1 MTQIGEQA
9 ELRRINGRAEA
20 VELAQRD
27 GLVDAVI
34 VAAAAYKQI
43 IFLGGIKQKPDFF
56 FGIATVITFQS
67 LNTHFQKVGEFFL
80 KAFRRKTLLP
90 LTA

>member
-34 VAAAAYKQI
+34 VAAAADEQMMLARLLQQKINFLAIVAGI
-43 IFLGGIKQKPDFF
+43 I
-56 FGIATVITFQS
+56 AFQ
-67 LNTHFQKVGEFFL
+67 
-80 KAFRRKTLLP
+80 TL
-90 LTA
+90 

>member
-9 ELRRINGRAEA
+9 ELRRINRRAEA

-34 VAAAAYKQI
+34 VAAAADEQMM
-43 IFLGGIKQKPDFF
+43 L
-56 FGIATVITFQS
+56 A
-67 LNTHFQKVGEFFL
+67 
-80 KAFRRKTLLP
+80 RLL
-90 LTA
+90 